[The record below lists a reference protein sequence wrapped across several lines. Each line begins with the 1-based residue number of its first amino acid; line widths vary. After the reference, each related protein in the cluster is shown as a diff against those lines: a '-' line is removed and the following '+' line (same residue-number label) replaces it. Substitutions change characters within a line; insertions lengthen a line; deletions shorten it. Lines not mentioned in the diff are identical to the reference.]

1 MRIEGLSRHDYPGK
15 VHVQYSDG
23 IHTLLH
29 MLVFSALTKRSP
41 DTKVVAV
48 PMLRETLLGQQ
59 RYKARIADF
68 AGTQTTLTANRRSLF
83 ETTVWSISGLGPRAD
98 GQ

>member
-41 DTKVVAV
+41 DTKVVAL
-48 PMLRETLLGQQ
+48 PMLRETLLGQ
-59 RYKARIADF
+59 
-68 AGTQTTLTANRRSLF
+68 GESQTKNRRLCWYPDNFDRQQTQSLRDDSLEHF
-83 ETTVWSISGLGPRAD
+83 RSGPKG
-98 GQ
+98 